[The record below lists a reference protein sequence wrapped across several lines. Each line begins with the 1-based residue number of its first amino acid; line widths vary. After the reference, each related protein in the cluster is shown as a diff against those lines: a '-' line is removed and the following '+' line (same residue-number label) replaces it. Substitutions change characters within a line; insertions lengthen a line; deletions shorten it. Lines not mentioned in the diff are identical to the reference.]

1 MGTIAVLS
9 HEGGSFSEDDQNI
22 LVNLASQ
29 AAIAIHNARVYGKI
43 QALDRMKSE
52 FVAVVSHEVRTPLT
66 AIKGTLEILSDRTYF
81 QIPDSQMELFDICRT
96 NVDRLETLI
105 NDILDFSKLES
116 SKLSTNFQPCDLGA
130 VLDSVVI
137 HLGNLAERKSLRI
150 QREIEPDLPRVMA
163 DDFRISQV
171 LGNLLSN
178 AVKFSEPK
186 SVILVDAKRVG
197 NGVEVGVRDQGM
209 GIAPEDQVKLFTKF
223 RQLDQSSTRKVGGT
237 GLGLAICKGIVEEH
251 SGKIWVESAPGHGSR
266 FSFWVP
272 CSPKAALAEDFVS
285 EARQI
290 SPEDLPR
297 A

>member
-1 MGTIAVLS
+1 
-9 HEGGSFSEDDQNI
+9 
-22 LVNLASQ
+22 
-29 AAIAIHNARVYGKI
+29 
-43 QALDRMKSE
+43 
-52 FVAVVSHEVRTPLT
+52 VRTPLT